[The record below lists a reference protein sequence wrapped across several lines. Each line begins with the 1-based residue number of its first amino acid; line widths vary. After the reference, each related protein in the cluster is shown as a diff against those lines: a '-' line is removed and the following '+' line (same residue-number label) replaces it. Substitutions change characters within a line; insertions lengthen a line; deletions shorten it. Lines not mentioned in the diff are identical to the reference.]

1 MDWVNALSI
10 IAISAFVGYITNWM
24 AVKML
29 FRPRREWRLWGR
41 RVPFTPGLF
50 PQRRAELA
58 AGLGR
63 AVRKHL
69 LTDQALAERVASPE
83 IRVRVQSMMN
93 DYLQSWLERDLP
105 SFQSLIPDPLRS
117 EWRKLVPRI
126 ERHLREKVGELLA
139 HPQMREWIRVRL
151 QAKMLEFWE
160 EPLGR
165 LLAPD
170 VLPKISDRASDFV
183 LQALQ
188 KEGFRSAL
196 NALLEEGCSSLARED
211 RSLGELLTPELRSM
225 IYDQLREHCPVLLDQ
240 MARLLEDDQIK
251 KRIRIEV
258 YEMVDAVL
266 SQAFREDSLWDQM
279 KLSFLEGSL
288 ISADELKARIDQ
300 TLDEAG
306 SRLRKI
312 LQQSFVRERIEA
324 VLIANVENLLAQRL
338 SELRITSD
346 LLAPMRAKIL
356 DWMEEVSRHPFFET
370 YVKTGINRVIGHLE
384 KSSLSELGA
393 GAVDATALSEW
404 IAAHVLAMLQDEK
417 SVQALTQVI
426 WQEVETV
433 LNQPIGKLGS
443 LVSSEFSEKLCELA
457 TERLLLWLS
466 RELPQILQT
475 IDVETLIA
483 SEVDKLSAAEIE
495 ELVLRVTGSQLQAIT
510 WFGALLGGMIG
521 LIQVLLLW
529 AR

>member
-83 IRVRVQSMMN
+83 IRVRVQSIMQ
-93 DYLQSWLERDLP
+93 DYVQSWLKQDLP
-105 SFQSLIPDPLRS
+105 NFHSLIPDPLRS
-117 EWRKLVPRI
+117 EWRALLPRI
-126 ERHLREKVGELLA
+126 ERHLRERVGEVLA
-139 HPQMREWIRVRL
+139 HPQMKEWIRVRL
-151 QAKMLEFWE
+151 QAKMVEFWE
-160 EPLGR
+160 KPLDG

-170 VLPKISDRASDFV
+170 VLLQISDRVSDLV
-183 LQALQ
+183 LQASQ
-188 KEGFRSAL
+188 EGAFRSAL
-196 NALLEEGCSSLARED
+196 NSLLDEGFASLARED

-225 IYDQLREHCPVLLDQ
+225 FHDQLREHCPVLLEQ
-240 MARLLEDDQIK
+240 IARLLEDDQIK

-306 SRLRKI
+306 PRLRQI

-324 VLIANVENLLAQRL
+324 VLIANVENLLAHRL
-338 SELRITSD
+338 SEMRITADS
-346 LLAPMRAKIL
+346 LTPVRAKIL
-356 DWMEEVSRHPFFET
+356 DWMGEMTRRPFFEI
-370 YVKTGINRVIGHLE
+370 YVKSGINRVIGQLG
-384 KSSLSELGA
+384 KNSLSELLA

-417 SVQALTQVI
+417 SVQALTQMI
-426 WQEVETV
+426 WQEIETI

-457 TERLLLWLS
+457 TERLLFWLS

-483 SEVDKLSAAEIE
+483 GEVDKLSAVEIE

-521 LIQVLLLW
+521 LIQVLMLW
-529 AR
+529 AW